1 MNDPTS
7 LFSLQARRLGIDT
20 HQEHTV
26 YLHADSHVCHSE
38 GFSALSR
45 VRVRTASAAV
55 IATLH
60 MVRSGL
66 LQTNEIGLSDSAWDR
81 LQAHEREPIWV
92 SHPKPLES
100 LSHLRAKIFGNTL
113 DRAQIFVIIG
123 DIAAGLYADVH
134 LAAFVTACS
143 DGRLTLEE
151 ITYLTEAMVAAGSRL
166 HWPQSMV
173 ADKHCVGGLPG
184 NRTTP
189 LVVSIVTCFG
199 LTMPKT
205 SSRAITSPAGTAD
218 TMETLT
224 EVALSLEQMQQVVRD
239 TGGCLAWGGS
249 MGLSP
254 ADDLLIRVER
264 ALDIDS
270 EGQLIASVLSKKI
283 AAGATHVLIDIPI
296 GSSAKVRDRAKAERL
311 SELMQGVADALGL
324 TLKIVISDGSQ
335 PIGRGIGPALEA
347 RDLLAVLRNEPGA
360 PDDLRQ
366 RAVELAGALLELCHA
381 ALPGTGKEQALAALS
396 DGRAWT
402 QFRRICQA
410 QGGLRE
416 PPQAPYLYQLQ
427 ATHGGRVTHIDNRL
441 LAQAAKLAGAPAD
454 PAAGVILYKRLGD
467 RVSRGETLLSLH
479 AESPGELDYAV
490 EFLNDHPKLF
500 TLS

>member
-1 MNDPTS
+1 MSESNS

-26 YLHADSHVCHSE
+26 YLRADSHVCHSE
-38 GFSALSR
+38 GFTALSR
-45 VRVRTASAAV
+45 VRVRTGRAEV
-55 IATLH
+55 VATLH
-60 MVRSGL
+60 IVRNGL
-66 LQTNEIGLSDSAWDR
+66 LRENEIGLSDSAWQQ
-81 LQAHEREPIWV
+81 LALEHQEPVWV
-92 SHPKPLES
+92 THPKPLES
-100 LSHLRAKIFGNTL
+100 LSHLRAKVFGKTL
-113 DRAQIFVIIG
+113 DREQIHAIIT

-134 LAAFVTACS
+134 LAAFITACS
-143 DGRLTLEE
+143 DGRLNLEE
-151 ITYLTEAMVAAGSRL
+151 ITYLTEAMVNAGSRL
-166 HWPQSMV
+166 HWPQSVV

-224 EVALSLEQMQQVVRD
+224 EVALTLEQMQTVVRE

-249 MGLSP
+249 VRLSP

-296 GSSAKVRDRAKAERL
+296 GSSAKVRDREAAERL
-311 SELMQGVADALGL
+311 SGLLQGVADALGL
-324 TLKIVISDGSQ
+324 TLKIVVSDGSQ

-347 RDLLAVLRNEPGA
+347 RDVLAVLRNEAGA
-360 PDDLRQ
+360 PGDLRQ
-366 RAVELAGALLELCHA
+366 RAAELAGALLEMCDK
-381 ALPGTGKEQALAALS
+381 ALPGNGKSDALAALE

-402 QFRRICQA
+402 QFQRICEA

-416 PPQAPYLYQLQ
+416 PPMAPYLYKVQ
-427 ATHGGRVTHIDNRL
+427 APHSGRITHIDNRL
-441 LAQAAKLAGAPAD
+441 LAQVAKLAGAPAD
-454 PAAGVILYKRLGD
+454 PAAGITLYKRLGE
-467 RVSRGETLLSLH
+467 RVSPGETLLSIH

-490 EFLNDHPKLF
+490 EFLNNHRQLF
-500 TLS
+500 TLV